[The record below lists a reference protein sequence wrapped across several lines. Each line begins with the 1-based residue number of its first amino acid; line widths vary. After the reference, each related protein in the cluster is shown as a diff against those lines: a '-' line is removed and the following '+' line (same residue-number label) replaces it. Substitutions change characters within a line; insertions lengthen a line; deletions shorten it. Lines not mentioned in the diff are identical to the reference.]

1 MPSVDAHPPTRGIGA
16 ALPASIGRALARI
29 RRSTG
34 SSLAF
39 GGRVGPG
46 GVLLEH
52 FDGQVV
58 GPLRGANLE
67 PGQGLG
73 GQVVAQQ
80 RALAVPDYVA
90 NPMITHRY
98 DAIIRAERLRALA
111 AVPVVVARRPVAV
124 LYASHRTPHQ
134 GLDRVLDVVVAEA
147 RALEQEL
154 AVTAAVRTGGPA
166 GPDGPDGTG
175 GAAGPDPDGLRVR
188 AQDTF
193 SELYALAA
201 RIDDEQLASAVRA
214 AAEHLLP
221 GPADH
226 GGPPVHLTRRER
238 DVLALVAAGLGDR
251 DVAAALGV
259 RLYTVKGHVKS
270 LIGKLHAA
278 NRHGAVVQARRYR
291 LLP

>member
-1 MPSVDAHPPTRGIGA
+1 MPSVDAHPPTRGMGA

-73 GQVVAQQ
+73 GRVVAQQ

-134 GLDRVLDVVVAEA
+134 GLDRVLDVVVEEA

-154 AVTAAVRTGGPA
+154 AVTAAVRTSGPA
-166 GPDGPDGTG
+166 GTG
-175 GAAGPDPDGLRVR
+175 SAAGPDPDGLRVR

>member
-39 GGRVGPG
+39 GGRVGPE

-52 FDGQVV
+52 FDGEVV

-73 GQVVAQQ
+73 GRVVAQQ

-90 NPMITHRY
+90 NGMITHRY

-134 GLDRVLDVVVAEA
+134 GLDRVLDVVAEEA

-154 AVTAAVRTGGPA
+154 AVTAAVRTGD
-166 GPDGPDGTG
+166 PDGPDP
-175 GAAGPDPDGLRVR
+175 AGLRIR

-193 SELYALAA
+193 SELYALAG
-201 RIDDEQLASAVRA
+201 RIDDEQLATAVRT

-221 GPADH
+221 GPGDH
-226 GGPPVHLTRRER
+226 GGSPVHLTRRER

-251 DVAAALGV
+251 EVAAALGV
-259 RLYTVKGHVKS
+259 GLYTVKGHVKS

-278 NRHGAVVQARRYR
+278 NRHGAVVQARRHR